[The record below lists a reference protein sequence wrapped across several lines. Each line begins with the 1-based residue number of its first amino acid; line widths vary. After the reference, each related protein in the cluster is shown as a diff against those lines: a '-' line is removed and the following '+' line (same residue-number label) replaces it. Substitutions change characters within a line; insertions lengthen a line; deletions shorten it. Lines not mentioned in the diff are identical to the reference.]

1 MATTNNK
8 HQTQQKAGKQKH
20 DLTIKRHCWIFC
32 TRDWMFAGT
41 QMCERSDA
49 RNSPLR
55 VKLRKIFLLLTTA
68 SQYEHITHVINTR
81 TTCTEY
87 VKNFGFIGIRIF
99 LLIVLL
105 SCRLKKQYHQL
116 SLLLIS
122 LQLQSS
128 TLDTNISK
136 NFLNYVAIGFHPAC
150 SRTA

>member
-1 MATTNNK
+1 
-8 HQTQQKAGKQKH
+8 
-20 DLTIKRHCWIFC
+20 
-32 TRDWMFAGT
+32 MFAGT

-99 LLIVLL
+99 LLIVLQYILYSKL
-105 SCRLKKQYHQL
+105 SFQETVLLAIIIVDIIAVAKQYFRY
-116 SLLLIS
+116 
-122 LQLQSS
+122 
-128 TLDTNISK
+128 NNASK
-136 NFLNYVAIGFHPAC
+136 KFFNYVAIGFHPFFDRSAC
-150 SRTA
+150 SCTA